1 MVACCMMVRK
11 TESGKGPGLR
21 GLALTV
27 LVRHCLRQCGGFAG
41 CTVYSLAIV
50 GLVCWLCLRCSVL
63 WVLRCVVVFLTT
75 RWTADGRDNGRR

>member
-11 TESGKGPGLR
+11 NESGKGPGLR

-41 CTVYSLAIV
+41 CTVCTV
-50 GLVCWLCLRCSVL
+50 GNCWTCVL
-63 WVLRCVVVFLTT
+63 VVFEM
-75 RWTADGRDNGRR
+75 